1 MEQSDSGR
9 WIVIITSV
17 LLCILLV
24 ICIIALMIYR
34 IYHNNMLAR
43 LGKPLSYTDQFMDS
57 TALRTGTYTVDH
69 LKLTTIVG
77 MLFINYN
84 YKNRLLICNKINVF
98 KHMIYYIII
107 SGQGRYGSVW
117 QGSMGDQDVAVKI
130 FPSHYRNYFQNER
143 DTYCLPF
150 MEHSSLLSYYG

>member
-77 MLFINYN
+77 MFFINYN
-84 YKNRLLICNKINVF
+84 YKKI
-98 KHMIYYIII
+98 
-107 SGQGRYGSVW
+107 
-117 QGSMGDQDVAVKI
+117 D
-130 FPSHYRNYFQNER
+130 
-143 DTYCLPF
+143 L
-150 MEHSSLLSYYG
+150 